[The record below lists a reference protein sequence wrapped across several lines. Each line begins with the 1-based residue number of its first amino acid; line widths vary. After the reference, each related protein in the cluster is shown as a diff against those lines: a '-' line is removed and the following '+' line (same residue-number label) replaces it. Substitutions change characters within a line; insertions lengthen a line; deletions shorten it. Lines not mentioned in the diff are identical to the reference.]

1 MRTIVPHR
9 SSPVIAGVFS
19 LLLLAAAD
27 LFAAEQA
34 GPADAAQAAAA
45 APAPARSV
53 PAPSARVFL
62 DDYQRIPQ
70 MVTKQYPTKTYW
82 VGAKRAQSK
91 TLGKAQAKAP
101 TKAPE

>member
-9 SSPVIAGVFS
+9 SSPVIAGVF
-19 LLLLAAAD
+19 LLALVAAAD
-27 LFAAEQA
+27 IFAAERLA
-34 GPADAAQAAAA
+34 PADATQAAAA

-53 PAPSARVFL
+53 PAPSARAFL

-70 MVTKQYPTKTYW
+70 MVTRQYPTKTYW